1 MKQFSK
7 HNFIIMPK
15 LSKRGKIFGGLLFA
29 LVSAGLV
36 FVLQSGLYLSNAK
49 SDSGEIL
56 GVATVAYEELN
67 NATRNLSEE
76 KFDEAAQL
84 FESASNNVQVAQDKL
99 DAYKP
104 LTWVHP
110 EANSA
115 NHLLEGAQYL
125 AQAGEKLT
133 QSLNLLNELK
143 VSSKGVETVLLNQ
156 KLISNIQ
163 LFKET
168 KDLLDKSAT
177 AFDDVGSIPLDY
189 EDTLSQA
196 KKQVSQLS
204 SVLDKLIGLESLYL
218 NIFGNAKTYLL
229 IFQNYDEQ
237 RATGGF
243 IGTYGVLK
251 TENGSIAQL
260 KIDSI
265 YDLDGK
271 IYELVAAPGPFQP
284 DIKRWGIRDANWF
297 VDFPTSARKI
307 LDFYEKGEQ
316 TADGVMSFT
325 PKIFENLLELTGPI
339 EMKDYGVTLTAENF
353 QEIVQYKTSI
363 DYDVVENEP
372 KKMLADFAPILLDRL
387 SGFSNETW
395 LNFMQIMQNNLD
407 QRHIMVYSKEA
418 ETQKIIENLG
428 FSGKVLSTQYDYL
441 SINNSNLGGTKTDLE
456 IDQKANLRSKILS
469 DGSVLNTL
477 SITRTN
483 PTTQM
488 NRSFVRILVPI
499 GSDLIAS
506 EGFDNDPVHSSSADG
521 LEMDPDLAAWDNRI
535 EAGKTEFVGWFKVDG
550 NNEKTIS
557 LTYMLPFKVSSTY
570 SLLVQKQAGSKPVN
584 FEANLNLGNRQP
596 AWISPRVYES
606 INALGYQSDTNTDD
620 FFGVVFK

>member
-1 MKQFSK
+1 MRYRS
-7 HNFIIMPK
+7 
-15 LSKRGKIFGGLLFA
+15 
-29 LVSAGLV
+29 
-36 FVLQSGLYLSNAK
+36 
-49 SDSGEIL
+49 
-56 GVATVAYEELN
+56 
-67 NATRNLSEE
+67 
-76 KFDEAAQL
+76 
-84 FESASNNVQVAQDKL
+84 
-99 DAYKP
+99 
-104 LTWVHP
+104 
-110 EANSA
+110 
-115 NHLLEGAQYL
+115 
-125 AQAGEKLT
+125 
-133 QSLNLLNELK
+133 
-143 VSSKGVETVLLNQ
+143 
-156 KLISNIQ
+156 
-163 LFKET
+163 
-168 KDLLDKSAT
+168 
-177 AFDDVGSIPLDY
+177 
-189 EDTLSQA
+189 
-196 KKQVSQLS
+196 
-204 SVLDKLIGLESLYL
+204 
-218 NIFGNAKTYLL
+218 
-229 IFQNYDEQ
+229 
-237 RATGGF
+237 TGGF

-297 VDFPTSARKI
+297 VDFPTSARKL